1 MAAYAFRGLP
11 FTPVDPQSIPA
22 KGNGKTGSRYLL
34 TVREFVVSGAVA
46 VEVDPQQTDPRSVTG
61 QLTKAIDRA
70 GLSEQLCAFQRRG
83 RVFLVRRGAS

>member
-34 TVREFVVSGAVA
+34 TVREFVVSSSPA
-46 VEVDPQQTDPRSVTG
+46 VEVDPQETDPRSVTG
-61 QLTKAIDRA
+61 QLVKAIERA
-70 GLSEQLCAFQRRG
+70 GLTGQVCAFQRRG
-83 RVFLVRRGAS
+83 RVFLVRRTS